1 MPENFEESRTG
12 LGSVQVV
19 ADWLMAKA
27 LSGGEMENIVKGCC
41 QRLHAAGIPLLR
53 ASLAFRTLHP
63 LFAAVTVIWHRDRGL
78 RTTGHL
84 HETYGTTE
92 EWRNSPFFHMLDTG
106 IPFVRRRLVGAEAM
120 ADFPVLE
127 EFRDDGVTD
136 YLAYT
141 VSFGN
146 EPDDGIFGSWTTD
159 RSSGFSDREI
169 NALQRIQNRLAVVCK
184 ISIKEEIS
192 RNIVSAY
199 LGPDAGRQVLAGHM
213 KRGDCEI
220 IHAVIWY
227 SDMRRSTTLADTLPV
242 EEFLAAI
249 NSYFECTAGA
259 VLKNGGEVLRF
270 IGDAVLAIFPIR
282 DGGMS
287 EAAACE
293 AALTAA
299 RQAQSM
305 MAKINRTRVDI
316 DEEEL
321 AFGLGLHLGDVMYG
335 NIGVPERLEFSVIGR
350 TANEVAR
357 IEDMTKPSGHT
368 VLASEDFVRHLAFT
382 PKSLG
387 RHEFRGV
394 GHAIEV
400 FVLSD
405 G

>member
-1 MPENFEESRTG
+1 MSEDFEDTETG
-12 LGSVQVV
+12 LGSVQGV

-27 LSGGEMENIVKGCC
+27 LSGGEMESLVEGCC
-41 QRLHAAGIPLLR
+41 QRLRAAGIPLLR

-63 LFAAVTVIWHRDRGL
+63 LFAAVSVNWHRDRGL
-78 RTTGHL
+78 NTTGHL
-84 HETYGTTE
+84 HEVYATTE
-92 EWRNSPFFHMLDTG
+92 GWRNSPFFHMLETG
-106 IPFVRRRLVGAEAM
+106 IPFLRRRLSGAEAM
-120 ADFPVLE
+120 VDFPVLE
-127 EFRDDGVTD
+127 EFRDDGATD

-146 EPDDGIFGSWTTD
+146 EPNDGILGSWATD

-169 NALQRIQNRLAVVCK
+169 NSLQRVQNRLSVACK
-184 ISIKEEIS
+184 IFINEEIS

-199 LGPDAGRQVLAGHM
+199 LGPDAGRQVLSGHM
-213 KRGDCEI
+213 KRGDCET

-242 EEFLAAI
+242 EEFLEAI

-282 DGGMS
+282 EGGLS
-287 EAAACE
+287 EGDACE

-299 RQAQSM
+299 RQAQEM

-316 DEEEL
+316 GEEEL

-357 IEDMTKPSGHT
+357 IEDMTKPSGHA
-368 VLASEDFVRHLAFT
+368 VLASGEFARHLPFT

-387 RHEFRGV
+387 HHEFRGV
-394 GHAIEV
+394 GHSIEV
-400 FVLSD
+400 FALSD
-405 G
+405 D